1 MPPLWLTFV
10 IFIPL
15 ASLELRLRAT
25 IRTSL
30 RFPVNSVCDSA
41 TYSAIRGRETKQAV
55 RWCCC
60 PSLPSTALGP
70 GTWDGGQEGQCSKES
85 HLQPQ
90 RQGPTRTATLPPQ
103 NNRHLPQCNRLQEAW
118 QSLEGA
124 RGCAPATLQAGAERT
139 WQEVQ
144 WARLAA
150 PGAEGHSAPFSR
162 SHVSHLIE
170 SEIFNNV

>member
-41 TYSAIRGRETKQAV
+41 TYDAIRGRETEQAV
-55 RWCCC
+55 RWCCR

-70 GTWDGGQEGQCSKES
+70 GTWDGGQEGRCSKES

-90 RQGPTRTATLPPQ
+90 RQGPKGPPLCLHKITGIFLSATVSRRQ
-103 NNRHLPQCNRLQEAW
+103 GRVW
-118 QSLEGA
+118 
-124 RGCAPATLQAGAERT
+124 RG
-139 WQEVQ
+139 
-144 WARLAA
+144 
-150 PGAEGHSAPFSR
+150 PGAVPPPPSKLGPSGLGRRCSGHGWQPQGQRGILRHF
-162 SHVSHLIE
+162 HGVT
-170 SEIFNNV
+170 FPT